1 MTWAAAYLLS
11 FLDDLDSQALAN
23 SRCHFLILS
32 GTGMGQAGFLKPR
45 KSLIRQ
51 HSLLSN
57 ERPRLAAML
66 F

>member
-11 FLDDLDSQALAN
+11 FLDGLDSQALAN

-32 GTGMGQAGFLKPR
+32 WTGVGQAGFLKPR

-51 HSLLSN
+51 RSLLSD
-57 ERPRLAAML
+57 EGP
-66 F
+66 